1 MQVEHRIRTTPFLS
15 ITLAF
20 IAGIVCSEMLP
31 MYEFPFL
38 PIIISLIIFC
48 AGLIYFVFFMP
59 GRYRIVLRGVTSLMI
74 ILLFFLI
81 AFILHN
87 RRVKLHSIDDLPSS
101 DSIMGWVGQIVADP
115 VETGARMRYEVAVRS
130 LSVLNRK
137 GQEDVVIQGEL
148 APKVFWYIDSLAE
161 VDRPKLSDWIVS
173 ASRLL
178 RVDRS
183 KNPTHFDYRLW
194 LKRKGILRVSY
205 SAGNDWK
212 LLHNLEPDVTWYSR
226 FYHAASYI
234 HNRASDLLYHFL
246 GHNKEGA
253 IANAI
258 LLGEKDGLDQE
269 TKRAYSIGGVAHVLC
284 VSGLHTGV
292 VFVVIQTLLWP
303 LARIK
308 NGKVISTCL
317 AILLIWFYAMI
328 TGLAPPVCRASW
340 MLTMVSIGRLGRVK
354 GNTLN
359 SLACSALVL
368 LIINPEWLFD
378 AGFQLSYIA
387 VVGILY
393 FQPVFSSLIKAHH
406 WLVIYI
412 RDLITVS
419 LAAQLSTFPLIAYY
433 FNQFPTYFLL
443 TNLVVIPIS
452 FLAIVITM
460 SVPFLGSIPYIGTAV
475 AFCCVKVIWFMN
487 SVPQWIS
494 MLPGASVDLGNIGM
508 GLFLLMMLMVI
519 GLIRWLGYG
528 NRQGLFLSLGVFL
541 IFLLE
546 ILFER
551 WQVSNRIG
559 IIVTNISKATLVGEI
574 TGSSTVWIG
583 ISGEE
588 KRRDKIIDAANL
600 FYDISSSR
608 MESWFKKPGVHG
620 IIDHNR
626 VISGRRVVLVDT
638 CWNDYSIR
646 SSIRTDLVIISQS
659 FILNEDS
666 LHQLF
671 PGAMIVVDNSNNYHA
686 QYYWRGIARHDSLI
700 WLTADK
706 GAYVMPIKGD
716 FPRW

>member
-161 VDRPKLSDWIVS
+161 VDRPKLSDWIIS

-212 LLHNLEPDVTWYSR
+212 LLHNIEPGVTWYAR

-419 LAAQLSTFPLIAYY
+419 LAAQLATFPLIAYY

-460 SVPFLGSIPYIGTAV
+460 SVPFLGSIPYIGPAV

-487 SVPQWIS
+487 CVPQWIS
-494 MLPGASVDLGNIGM
+494 MLPGASVDLGNISM

-519 GLIRWLGYG
+519 GLIRWLGYR
-528 NRQGLFLSLGVFL
+528 NRKGLFLTLGMFL
-541 IFLLE
+541 IFLMV
-546 ILFER
+546 ILVER
-551 WQVSNRIG
+551 WQVSDRIG
-559 IIVTNISKATLVGEI
+559 IIVTNISKGTLVGEI

-588 KRRDKIIDAANL
+588 KRRDKIIDAANQ
-600 FYDISSSR
+600 FYDIRSSQL
-608 MESWFKKPGVHG
+608 EAWFKKPGVHG

-638 CWNDYSIR
+638 CWTDYSIR

-666 LHQLF
+666 LHHLF

>member
-161 VDRPKLSDWIVS
+161 VDRPKLSDWIIS

-183 KNPTHFDYRLW
+183 KNPTRFDYRLW

-212 LLHNLEPDVTWYSR
+212 LLHNIEPEVTWYAR

-419 LAAQLSTFPLIAYY
+419 LAAQLATFPLIAYY

-638 CWNDYSIR
+638 CWTDYSIR

-666 LHQLF
+666 LHHLF

-706 GAYVMPIKGD
+706 GAFVMPIKGD

>member
-101 DSIMGWVGQIVADP
+101 DSIMGWVGQIVTEP

-148 APKVFWYIDSLAE
+148 TPKVFWYIDSLAE
-161 VDRPKLSDWIVS
+161 VDRPKLSDWIIS

-183 KNPTHFDYRLW
+183 KNPTRFDYRLW

-212 LLHNLEPDVTWYSR
+212 LLHNIEPEVTWYAR

-419 LAAQLSTFPLIAYY
+419 LAAQLATFPLIAYY

-460 SVPFLGSIPYIGTAV
+460 SVPFLGSIPYIGPAV

-541 IFLLE
+541 IFLME

-666 LHQLF
+666 LHHLF

-706 GAYVMPIKGD
+706 GAFVMPIKGD

>member
-1 MQVEHRIRTTPFLS
+1 MQLEHRIRTTPFLS

-20 IAGIVCSEMLP
+20 MAGIVCSEMLP
-31 MYEFPFL
+31 MVEFPYL
-38 PIIISLIIFC
+38 PLIISFIIFG
-48 AGLIYFVFFMP
+48 AGLVYFVFFMP
-59 GRYRIVLRGVTSLMI
+59 GRYRIVLRGITSVIVILM
-74 ILLFFLI
+74 FFSF

-87 RRVKLHSIDDLPSS
+87 RRVEHQSTDNLPPS
-101 DSIMGWVGQIVADP
+101 DSVIGWVGQIVTDP
-115 VETGARMRYEVAVRS
+115 VETGERLRYVVAVRS
-130 LSVLNRK
+130 LLVLNRK
-137 GQEDVVIQGEL
+137 GQEDVIIQGEL
-148 APKVFWYIDSLAE
+148 EPKIFWYIDSLPE
-161 VDRPKLSDWIVS
+161 VDRPKQSDWIVS

-178 RVDRS
+178 RIDRS
-183 KNPTHFDYRLW
+183 KNPTLFDYRLW

-205 SAGNDWK
+205 STGNDWK
-212 LLHNLEPDVTWYSR
+212 LLNRIEPEITWYAR

-234 HNRASDLLYHFL
+234 HNIASDLLYHSL
-246 GHNKEGA
+246 GHSKEGA

-269 TKRAYSIGGVAHVLC
+269 TKRAYSTGGVAHVLC

-303 LARIK
+303 LARVK
-308 NGKVISTCL
+308 NGKLISTCL

-340 MLTMVSIGRLGRVK
+340 MLTMVSIGKLGRVK

-378 AGFQLSYIA
+378 AGFQLSYMA
-387 VVGILY
+387 VIGILY
-393 FQPVFSSLIKAHH
+393 FQPVFSSFIKAHH

-419 LAAQLSTFPLIAYY
+419 LAAQLATFPLIAYY

-460 SVPFLGSIPYIGTAV
+460 SVPFLGSIPYIGPAV

-487 SVPQWIS
+487 CVPQWIS
-494 MLPGASVDLGNIGM
+494 MLPGASVDLGNISM
-508 GLFLLMMLMVI
+508 GLFLFMMLMVI
-519 GLIRWLGYG
+519 GLIRWLGYR
-528 NRQGLFLSLGVFL
+528 NRKALFLTLGMFL
-541 IFLLE
+541 IFLMV
-546 ILFER
+546 ILVER
-551 WQVSNRIG
+551 WQVSDRIG
-559 IIVTNISKATLVGEI
+559 IIVTNISKGTLVGEI
-574 TGSSTVWIG
+574 MGSSTVWIG

-588 KRRDKIIDAANL
+588 KKRDKIIDAANQ
-600 FYDISSSR
+600 FYDIRSSQL
-608 MESWFKKPGVHG
+608 EAWFKKPGVHP

-638 CWNDYSIR
+638 CWNDYSIK
-646 SSIRTDLVIISQS
+646 SPIRTDLVIISQS
-659 FILNEDS
+659 YILNEDS

-671 PGAMIVVDNSNNYHA
+671 PGAIIVVDNSNNHHA
-686 QYYWRGIARHDSLI
+686 QNYWRGIARQDSLI

>member
-1 MQVEHRIRTTPFLS
+1 
-15 ITLAF
+15 
-20 IAGIVCSEMLP
+20 
-31 MYEFPFL
+31 
-38 PIIISLIIFC
+38 
-48 AGLIYFVFFMP
+48 
-59 GRYRIVLRGVTSLMI
+59 MI

-87 RRVKLHSIDDLPSS
+87 RRVKHHSIDELPSS
-101 DSIMGWVGQIVADP
+101 DSIMGWVGQIVAEP
-115 VETGARMRYEVAVRS
+115 VETGARVRYEVAVRS

-148 APKVFWYIDSLAE
+148 TPKVFWYIDSLAE
-161 VDRPKLSDWIVS
+161 VDRPKLSDWIIS

-212 LLHNLEPDVTWYSR
+212 LLHNIEPGVTWYAR

-419 LAAQLSTFPLIAYY
+419 LAAQLATFPLIAYY

-638 CWNDYSIR
+638 CWTDYSIR

-666 LHQLF
+666 LHHLF

-706 GAYVMPIKGD
+706 GAFVMPIKGD

>member
-161 VDRPKLSDWIVS
+161 VDRPKLSDWIIS

-178 RVDRS
+178 KVDRS
-183 KNPTHFDYRLW
+183 KNPTRFDYRLW

-212 LLHNLEPDVTWYSR
+212 LLHNIEPGVTWYAR

-258 LLGEKDGLDQE
+258 LLGEKDGLDRE

-419 LAAQLSTFPLIAYY
+419 LAAQLATFPLIAYY

-666 LHQLF
+666 LHHLF

-706 GAYVMPIKGD
+706 GAFVMPIKGD